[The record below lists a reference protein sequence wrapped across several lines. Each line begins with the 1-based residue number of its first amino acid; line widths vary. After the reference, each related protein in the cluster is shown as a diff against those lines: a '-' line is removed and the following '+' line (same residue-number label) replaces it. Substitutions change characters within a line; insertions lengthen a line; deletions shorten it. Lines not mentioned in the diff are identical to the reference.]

1 MPGFLVRPEDV
12 QDQSL
17 VLRAAEACH
26 LVQVRRH
33 RVGQEIEVIDG
44 SGRGYQVRIAAI
56 ERDAVFCEILA
67 RRQDC
72 GESPVQLSLAPALIK
87 GQRFDFVV
95 EKATEIGVAS
105 IVPLLTER
113 GVVKPGSGNKL
124 ERWHRLAQAAAKQC
138 GRSRL
143 PSIEPP
149 AGLGEVIKTFKDQN
163 DLVLMATP
171 GLPDRSLKQCLE
183 GKSCR
188 RLGLLIGPEGG
199 FSTAEQ
205 VRAREAG
212 VELFSWG
219 ERILRAD
226 TASIVLAALLLN
238 ESEQN
243 LRTEE

>member
-1 MPGFLVRPEDV
+1 MPAFLVRPEDV
-12 QDQSL
+12 QDQRL
-17 VLRAAEACH
+17 VLRAAEVSH

-44 SGRGYQVRIAAI
+44 RGLSYHVCIAAI
-56 ERDAVFCEILA
+56 ERDMVFCQILE
-67 RRQDC
+67 RREGS
-72 GESPVQLSLAPALIK
+72 GESAVQLSLAPALLK

-95 EKATEIGVAS
+95 EKATEIGVS
-105 IVPLLTER
+105 RIVPLLSER

-124 ERWHRLAQAAAKQC
+124 ERWQRLAGAAAKQC
-138 GRSRL
+138 GRSHL
-143 PSIEPP
+143 PAIELP
-149 AGLGEVIKTFKDQN
+149 APFGEVIKTFREENDQ
-163 DLVLMATP
+163 VLMATP
-171 GLPDRSLKQCLE
+171 GLPGRSLRQVLKD
-183 GKSCR
+183 GNCR

-199 FSTAEQ
+199 FSTREQ
-205 VRAREAG
+205 ELAKEAG

-226 TASIVLAALLLN
+226 TASIVLGALVLH